1 MKRFKVSNIHG
12 QAFQVESESLE
23 KVYGEKLP
31 PEWGKP
37 AYTEEKLVEPEAR
50 DKAGE
55 VSKEA
60 VYEKIEHKSEY
71 TIIEEDITQEIAD
84 KEAAKAAKKSGI
96 EQAKALKGK
105 KKRSAAEVDLIL
117 DALIEALAGGE

>member
-1 MKRFKVSNIHG
+1 M
-12 QAFQVESESLE
+12 
-23 KVYGEKLP
+23 
-31 PEWGKP
+31 
-37 AYTEEKLVEPEAR
+37 
-50 DKAGE
+50 KAGE
-55 VSKEA
+55 VIKEA

-84 KEAAKAAKKSGI
+84 KEAAKSAKKSGI

-117 DALIEALAGGE
+117 DTLIEDLESR